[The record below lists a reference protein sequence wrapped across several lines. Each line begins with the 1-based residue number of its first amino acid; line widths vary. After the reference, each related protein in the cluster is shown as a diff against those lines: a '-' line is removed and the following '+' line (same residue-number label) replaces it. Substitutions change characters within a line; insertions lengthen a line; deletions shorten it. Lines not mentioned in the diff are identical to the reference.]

1 MKLPKTPNHEKERLN
16 VLKSYF
22 LLDSLPEKEYDDITF
37 LAASICETP
46 VSYISLIDERRQWF
60 KSKFGLDISQTPRE
74 ISFCAH
80 AITKKDE
87 LMIVN
92 DARNDHRFSDNPL
105 VIGDPHIV
113 FYVSIPL
120 LSKEGYPLGT
130 LCVVDKKPRSLD
142 EKQLNA
148 LKILSNQVVEL
159 FEARKNNLKLE
170 NLNFVLEKNNKSLNH
185 FARIAAHD
193 LKSPLNN
200 IVQLTQLLKTDL
212 VKVLEKDSLH
222 LLNLIESSSAR
233 LRRLIDG
240 ILKFSQISE
249 IKVFNKSDIN
259 VHETV
264 NSIISE
270 FFNADKHVQFDVQIP
285 EGLTLF
291 TNKSALEQ
299 ILMNLISNAIKYN
312 DKQTVR
318 IKIHAVIQDDL
329 VKFTIEDNGIGIKP
343 SEIDKIFE
351 IYQTTSNVDKDG
363 ESGTGIGL
371 ATVKLLVEALG
382 GDIKVK
388 SIYTKGTS
396 FTFTIKN

>member
-1 MKLPKTPNHEKERLN
+1 MELPIILNNEKERLN
-16 VLKSYF
+16 VLRSYF

-60 KSKFGLDISQTPRE
+60 KSKFGFDISQTPRE

-80 AITKKDE
+80 AITIKDE
-87 LMIVN
+87 LMMVN
-92 DARNDHRFSDNPL
+92 DARKDRRFSDNPL

-200 IVQLTQLLKTDL
+200 IVQLTQLLKKDL
-212 VKVLEKDSLH
+212 VTVIEKDSLH
-222 LLNLIESSSAR
+222 LLNLIESSSAK

-249 IKVFNKSDIN
+249 IKVFNKSDLN
-259 VHETV
+259 VHDTV
-264 NSIISE
+264 NSIISQ
-270 FFNADKHVQFDVQIP
+270 FFNADKRVKFDVNIP
-285 EGLTLF
+285 KDLSLY
-291 TNKSALEQ
+291 TNKSALDQ
-299 ILMNLISNAIKYN
+299 ILMNLISNGIKYN
-312 DKQTVR
+312 DKKITH
-318 IKIHAVIQDDL
+318 IIIHAIIQDDS
-329 VKFTIEDNGIGIKP
+329 VKFTVEDNGIGIKP
-343 SEIDKIFE
+343 TEIDKIFD
-351 IYQTTSNVDKDG
+351 IYQTTSNVDKEG

-388 SIYTKGTS
+388 SVYTKGTS